1 MTILSTP
8 TTKSQVN
15 GQENYNMETTHLMD
29 KEAQKG
35 YRYFQYGHKCKLQ
48 NPKNMKYATLDET
61 IRCDCT
67 ITFNQIKNEKEIK
80 NT

>member
-1 MTILSTP
+1 
-8 TTKSQVN
+8 
-15 GQENYNMETTHLMD
+15 MD